1 MPTPRENET
10 ESQFVARCVIDDE
23 ATRDFPD
30 VDQRIAFCHSQF
42 EREQKN
48 NIISKQVK
56 ANWRG
61 AFENERRKAE
71 KAIIGSVQRFY
82 QTEYAKGVDAFIQQ
96 GTIQLDGIFKTE
108 GFKKIYEQLYVQTGM
123 RFANWYARNFDR
135 FLKKGVNPNQ
145 YQTQWQNLFG
155 QFAQQNAGAKI
166 KLVQGTALKTMQ
178 RILKANMNDPAFAA
192 LGARQKRDV
201 ILRQTNL
208 YSRNQALRL
217 VRTEATAAANYGTLQ
232 SATTIFP
239 AQQMMKQWV
248 SGNDGRTR
256 SIPPDDFDHVVMN
269 GKQVKYEDDF
279 KVRGELMAFPADSSK
294 GASAG
299 NIINCRCSV
308 FPFPMED
315 AQAIGQFE
323 SIGFGIGAVQPVLA
337 GTETIAATQP
347 FVTQATQATTAA
359 VDYSAFRAKTK
370 AQAQKIANDLGIK
383 NFDFDGLNI
392 NIANEYLVTAAKI
405 KDRFGFVPTRLSSG
419 KGMRNM
425 INKKVFDQLMEESA
439 DFRDYV
445 SKFGIKAMQK
455 DVARINRKI
464 LKKMYDDGGIANHRV
479 FREFLRLEVNGK
491 VFKIS
496 MREFDGI
503 MHSMKYKNVQ
513 RLRESIA
520 YQRSRGFFAEGSNG
534 VDYVAMHEFGHALD
548 HAVGFAKSKTFKDLL
563 AKYRAKGDDWIAEN
577 LSSYGISDVA
587 DDASELI
594 AEAFAEYITSPNPR
608 LIAREVGEA
617 LEKYLKLNL
626 KNFKITAAKNQDK
639 DPKQTI
645 PFVLSPQ
652 QLKKYI

>member
-1 MPTPRENET
+1 MPTQTNG
-10 ESQFVARCVIDDE
+10 IL
-23 ATRDFPD
+23 
-30 VDQRIAFCHSQF
+30 
-42 EREQKN
+42 
-48 NIISKQVK
+48 SKQVK

-61 AFENERRKAE
+61 AFENEMRKTE
-71 KAIIGSVQRFY
+71 KAIIGSVRRFY
-82 QTEYAKGVDAFIQQ
+82 QSEYEKGVDAFLQQ
-96 GTIQLDGIFKTE
+96 GTIQTQGIFTTK
-108 GFKKIYEQLYVQTGM
+108 GFEKIYEQLYVQTGM
-123 RFANWYARNFDR
+123 RFANWYARNFDK
-135 FLKKGVNPNQ
+135 FLKKGINPNQ
-145 YQTQWQNLFG
+145 FQTQWQNLFG

-166 KLVQGTALKTMQ
+166 KLVQGTALTTMQ
-178 RILKANMNDPAFAA
+178 RILKANMNDPTFAA

-217 VRTEATAAANYGTLQ
+217 VRTEATNAANYGTLQ

-248 SGNDGRTR
+248 SGQDGRTR
-256 SIPPDDFDHVVMN
+256 SIPKDKFDHVIMD
-269 GKQVKYEDDF
+269 GKQAKFEETFSVQ
-279 KVRGELMAFPADSSK
+279 GEQMRHPADSSL

-299 NIINCRCSV
+299 NIVNCRCSV
-308 FPFPMED
+308 FPFPMDE
-315 AQAIGQFE
+315 AQAIGEFE
-323 SIGFGIGAVQPVLA
+323 NIGFGIGAVQPVLA
-337 GTETIAATQP
+337 GTESVAATQS
-347 FVTQATQATTAA
+347 FATQATQATTTAA
-359 VDYSAFRAKTK
+359 VDYSAFKAKSK

-464 LKKMYDDGGIANHRV
+464 LKKMYNDGGIANHRV

-503 MHSMKYKNVQ
+503 MHSMKYKDVK
-513 RLRESIA
+513 RLQEAIA
-520 YQRSRGFFAEGSNG
+520 YYRSRGFFTQGGNG
-534 VDYVAMHEFGHALD
+534 VDYIAMHEFGHALD
-548 HAVGFAKSKTFKDLL
+548 HAVGFAKSKVFKDLL
-563 AKYRAKGDDWIAEN
+563 AKYRAKGDDWIAKN
-577 LSSYGISDVA
+577 LSTYA
-587 DDASELI
+587 LDDIKTDTAELI
-594 AEAFAEYITSPNPR
+594 AEAFAEYMTSPNPR

-626 KNFKITAAKNQDK
+626 KNFKITAASRQDK
-639 DPKQTI
+639 DPKQTK
-645 PFVLSPQ
+645 PFPISPQ